1 MKKSAAKEPLLNTLA
16 RQVGHAAGTIAK
28 AAQNLASDAVAVVKT
43 DAAKPTAPRT
53 KAAKKTMLAKQVL
66 QELNAGGH
74 KLDTLSMG
82 MSGDFESAIAEGATL
97 VRIGTALFGNRQ
109 AAG

>member
-53 KAAKKTMLAKQVL
+53 KAAKKTKRRVVSKTNPKQKKKAAKP
-66 QELNAGGH
+66 
-74 KLDTLSMG
+74 
-82 MSGDFESAIAEGATL
+82 GARKSRTP
-97 VRIGTALFGNRQ
+97 VRKSSKR
-109 AAG
+109 